1 MKSRTIGTDCSPIHI
16 TALAALLMSAVPT
29 IAPHAQGL
37 DAEGAIDAIVG
48 TDVEEEATRAEA
60 DPQRVVAAIEKSAQS
75 ISEIRKTIVLD
86 RLDIVFVEDAA
97 ITEGGPPDV
106 VQQALDA
113 NADAIHEL
121 RAELEGN
128 AMLYHAVNSRQVL
141 MRDVLAVEFGD
152 QRHVTI
158 FVAAP
163 EPER

>member
-1 MKSRTIGTDCSPIHI
+1 MKSRTIAIDRNLVHV

-48 TDVEEEATRAEA
+48 TDVEEEATRADA
-60 DPQRVVAAIEKSAQS
+60 DADRVVAAIGKASESVSA
-75 ISEIRKTIVLD
+75 IRKTIALD

-113 NADAIHEL
+113 NAAAIAEL

-141 MRDVLAVEFGD
+141 MRDVLAVEFAD
-152 QRHVTI
+152 PRHVTI

-163 EPER
+163 EPAQ

>member
-1 MKSRTIGTDCSPIHI
+1 MKSRTIGTDGNLIHV
-16 TALAALLMSAVPT
+16 TALAALLMSAMPT
-29 IAPHAQGL
+29 IAPLAQGL

-48 TDVEEEATRAEA
+48 TDVEEEATQAAA
-60 DPQRVVAAIEKSAQS
+60 DPQRVVAAIEKSAES
-75 ISEIRKTIVLD
+75 IAMIRKTIALD

-97 ITEGGPPDV
+97 VTEGGPPDV

-113 NADAIHEL
+113 NAAEITEL
-121 RAELEGN
+121 RAELEGS

-141 MRDVLAVEFGD
+141 MRDVLAVEFAD

-163 EPER
+163 EPAQ